1 MPSFFY
7 HVAFDLH
14 PPTLP
19 GGASSFKL
27 ASVKA
32 HSEETETPIPT
43 KEAGETSSATHVAPV
58 HVNKEPTVQSGICG
72 PLTPTRR
79 PIEDWRYDRI
89 KVQNI
94 DMLPAAM
101 RSKRSSHEG
110 PKSQIQNGIVVGH
123 GGLATKGRFEPLD
136 YDEEDVGWGVI
147 RLFRDTE
154 ETPGLYDETVPNRA
168 KGGRGSSRKGNSEE
182 PRFRDED
189 CNTLCILAVPSYL
202 TPSDF
207 LGFVGEKT
215 RDEVSH
221 FRMIRTERGNRY
233 MVLMKFRNGRKAR
246 EWRKEWN
253 GKPFDSMEVSSTTIA
268 SRRKATDGLAPARKL
283 PCRLRQVHRV
293 QDARRRCSGILPRY
307 EQ

>member
-14 PPTLP
+14 PPIIP
-19 GGASSFKL
+19 HGATSLKQ
-27 ASVKA
+27 ASA
-32 HSEETETPIPT
+32 QENAQ
-43 KEAGETSSATHVAPV
+43 EAGTPNPTSEAKGTRVSSKTAPV
-58 HVNKEPTVQSGICG
+58 CGNREPTSQSGVCG
-72 PLTPTRR
+72 PFTSTGWPT
-79 PIEDWRYDRI
+79 EDRRYDRI

-94 DMLPAAM
+94 EMLPTAT
-101 RSKRSSHEG
+101 RSKRGGHEEAKG
-110 PKSQIQNGIVVGH
+110 QIEKGIVAGH

-136 YDEEDVGWGVI
+136 RDEEDLGWGVI
-147 RLFRDTE
+147 RLFRDAE
-154 ETPGLYDETVPNRA
+154 ETPGLYDETVLNKT
-168 KGGRGSSRKGNSEE
+168 KGVRGFTRKGHLEE
-182 PRFRDED
+182 PRFRDDD

-233 MVLMKFRNGRKAR
+233 MVLMKFRNGKKAR

-253 GKPFDSMEVSSTTIA
+253 GKQFDSMEVISTAIA
-268 SRRKATDGLAPARKL
+268 CRSPVTDKLASAREL
-283 PCRLRQVHRV
+283 PCRLRQVYRI
-293 QDARRRCSGILPRY
+293 QDTRRCHPRIVSRY